1 MQASVILTLM
11 PTSSLLPA
19 WRMTGIW
26 SRTVSPASYRPLLLQ
41 SRIADLGVSCRR
53 AVHRA
58 LLACLM
64 IPVLAGAAEPVLWL
78 DGGRLRAQ
86 ARVAV
91 DMLATADTHGLVPQD
106 YNAAALRE
114 AYAQA
119 SAPTAEAALLAD
131 FDRRLTGAMQRYL
144 SDLHGGR
151 VDPRSIHERYDV
163 ARGAAFDAAA
173 YLREAVENNRLAEAV
188 RAAEP
193 ALPTYRQLQGALGR
207 YRSLDAKAWQTALPS
222 VPGNK
227 LVPGGAY
234 AGLEGLAARLI
245 TLGDLP
251 AGTLVPERY
260 EGALVDGVK
269 SFQERHGLEQ
279 DGVLGKRTLDQLN
292 VPPARRARQIE
303 LALERLRWLP
313 LLHGPRMIVVNVPE
327 FVLRA
332 YEIRDGQI
340 DVKATMRVIVG
351 KALDTRTPLFE
362 EDMRFIEFS
371 PYWNIPPSIARAETV
386 PKLRRSPAY
395 FEQQG
400 LEFVSGTGQVIR
412 TLSDANLDAVLRGQM
427 RIRQRPGPKNALGDI
442 KFVFPNN
449 ENIYLHHT
457 PSPQLFKRDRRDFS
471 HGCVRV
477 EEPVAL
483 AKFVL
488 QNAPEWN
495 EARIR
500 AAMEKGTSSTIRLQE
515 PVPVVIVYGTSLVKN
530 GGRLYFFEDLY
541 GHDKLLDA
549 ALKRPRRA
557 PMDGAQGPGSAR
569 PGGAPT

>member
-1 MQASVILTLM
+1 ML
-11 PTSSLLPA
+11 SS
-19 WRMTGIW
+19 
-26 SRTVSPASYRPLLLQ
+26 
-41 SRIADLGVSCRR
+41 AD
-53 AVHRA
+53 A
-58 LLACLM
+58 
-64 IPVLAGAAEPVLWL
+64 
-78 DGGRLRAQ
+78 
-86 ARVAV
+86 
-91 DMLATADTHGLVPQD
+91 HGLVPQD

-114 AYAQA
+114 ALVQA
-119 SAPTAEAALLAD
+119 SAATVDAALLAD
-131 FDRRLTGAMQRYL
+131 FDQRLTGAMQRYL
-144 SDLHGGR
+144 ADLHGGR

-163 ARGAAFDAAA
+163 PSGAKFDAAA

-193 ALPTYRQLQGALGR
+193 ALPTYRQLQDALGR
-207 YRSLDAKAWQTALPS
+207 YRTLDAKAWQTALPS
-222 VPGNK
+222 PPGNK
-227 LVPGGAY
+227 LAPGDAY
-234 AGLEGLAARLI
+234 TGLEGLAARLI
-245 TLGDLP
+245 VLGDLP
-251 AGTLVPERY
+251 AGTAVPGRY
-260 EGALVDGVK
+260 EGVLVDGVK

-332 YEIRDGQI
+332 YEIHDGQI

-351 KALDTRTPLFE
+351 KALDTRTPLFQ

-371 PYWNIPPSIARAETV
+371 PYWNIPPSIARAETI
-386 PKLRRSPAY
+386 PKLRRNPAY
-395 FEQQG
+395 FDQQG
-400 LEFVSGTGQVIR
+400 LEFVTGTGQAIR
-412 TLSDANLDAVLRGQM
+412 TLSDASLDAVLRGQM

-457 PSPQLFKRDRRDFS
+457 PSPQLFRRDRRDFS

-541 GHDKLLDA
+541 GHDKLLDD
-549 ALKRPRRA
+549 ALKRARRIPA
-557 PMDGAQGPGSAR
+557 AGFTGQGNAR
-569 PGGAPT
+569 TGGTRT